1 MQNCVWMQDCGK
13 QLNYYHILSL
23 NYGFTATEQKICDAF
38 NEYFI
43 FIRSHLKMSFIIIT
57 LLSLQINH
65 PVLIKASSCE
75 ILNLELP
82 LMHPLEC
89 QC

>member
-43 FIRSHLKMSFIIIT
+43 L
-57 LLSLQINH
+57 
-65 PVLIKASSCE
+65 
-75 ILNLELP
+75 
-82 LMHPLEC
+82 
-89 QC
+89 